1 MKCKTPIALVLIALF
16 TFSTITAQTR
26 DRWHSVRTNHLF
38 VIGNADPESLRR
50 VAVWLEFFHAAF
62 ARVISRNVIDS
73 SIPTTVIVFS
83 DDASFTPFK
92 PVYQGRPTAI
102 SGFFLPGDDVNYI
115 ALSLDPRG
123 DPYATA
129 FHEYVHL
136 HVKDNIPGAPL
147 WLNEGLAEIY
157 ESLQFSGSDV
167 LIGTPKPGYL
177 FLLRNLE
184 MLPLKTLFSV
194 GTDSPHY
201 NERDKQ
207 GIFYGESWAL
217 VHYLMLG
224 DRSGQDQ
231 FKRFL
236 QRVASGDDVAKAIES
251 AYGITIDKLEQE
263 FESYVRNGNLRG
275 QRITGIGD
283 PRSYGSYTAT
293 QRSTLTEAETL
304 FYLADLSLHMGR
316 DNVAERGFKE
326 AIASDPSFLPAYAA
340 LGTLYVHQH
349 RYDEAKKYL
358 QKATTATQSYE
369 VHYFYAY
376 VLSRE
381 GISASGEVSQYS
393 RENAALIREQLLQSI
408 KLEPKYAPSHYLL
421 AVVDL
426 VRGEQLDEALEMAEE
441 AQQLSPS
448 NKNYAGLVDDIK
460 QFRAGNTA
468 TRDRR
473 EPIKSDAIAAP
484 ERASNSRLLGGAG
497 GPVAINDGRTVD
509 SSGSLPSVDEV
520 INKYLQAA
528 GGPTALNA
536 VTSRV
541 VKGSLDVVGVS
552 RGGTF
557 EIYTVA
563 PNKSLTIM
571 QPAAGETIKV
581 GYNGSIGWMQTKTG
595 VRLLKGAE
603 LVSVKN
609 DSDFFALLH
618 VKDSYAKLTL
628 VGKSKIGYREVY
640 VIDMQ
645 PASGATDRLFL
656 DAQTFL
662 PARLN
667 TVRMLQGASIPVEI
681 YYDDWRN
688 ADGIKAPYVIT
699 LTYQKRTVTMT
710 VEEIKSNVPVDAKM
724 FEKPLAT
731 PD

>member
-1 MKCKTPIALVLIALF
+1 MKSKTPIALVLIAVF
-16 TFSTITAQTR
+16 TFSTINAQTR
-26 DRWHSVRTNHLF
+26 ETWHSVRTNHLL
-38 VIGNADPESLRR
+38 VIGDADAEGLRR

-83 DDASFTPFK
+83 DDASFTAFK
-92 PVYQGRPTAI
+92 PIYQGRPRNV

-136 HVKDNIPGAPL
+136 HVKDNIPNAPL
-147 WLNEGLAEIY
+147 WLNEGLAELY

-167 LIGTPKPGYL
+167 LIGTPKPHYL

-184 MLPLKTLFSV
+184 MLPLKTLLSI

-224 DRSGQDQ
+224 DRSRQDQ
-231 FKRFL
+231 FKQFL
-236 QRVASGDDVAKAIES
+236 QRVARGDDAAKAIEG

-263 FESYVRNGNLRG
+263 LEAYVRSGNLTA
-275 QRITGIGD
+275 QRVTGIAD
-283 PRSYGSYTAT
+283 PRTYGSYTAT
-293 QRSTLTEAETL
+293 QRSALTDAEAIY
-304 FYLADLSLHMGR
+304 YLADLTLHMGR
-316 DNVAERGFKE
+316 ENVAERGFKE
-326 AIASDPSFLPAYAA
+326 SIANDQNFLPAYAA
-340 LGTLYVHQH
+340 LGTLYVHQR

-358 QKATTATQSYE
+358 QKATTTQQSAE

-381 GISASGEVSQYS
+381 GVSANGEVSRYS
-393 RENAALIREQLLQSI
+393 RENSALMREQLLQSI
-408 KLEPKYAPSHYLL
+408 KADAKYAPSHYLL
-421 AVVDL
+421 AVVDI
-426 VRGEQLDEALEMAEE
+426 VNDERLDEALEMAQK

-448 NKNYAGLVDDIK
+448 NKSYAELVDEIK
-460 QFRAGNTA
+460 QYRAGSSTA
-468 TRDRR
+468 RDRR

-484 ERASNSRLLGGAG
+484 ERASSSRMLGGDG
-497 GPVAINDGRTVD
+497 GPVTINDGQTID
-509 SSGSLPSVDEV
+509 STGSLPSVDDV

-528 GGPTALNA
+528 GGAAALNA

-541 VKGSLDVVGVS
+541 MKGSLDIIGVS

-557 EIYTVA
+557 ETYTVA

-571 QPAAGETIKV
+571 QPAPTETIKV
-581 GYNGSIGWMQTKTG
+581 GYNGSVGWMQTKTG

-603 LVSVKN
+603 LVSVQN

-618 VKDSYAKLTL
+618 LKDRYAKVTL

-645 PASGATDRLFL
+645 PATGATERLFL
-656 DAQTFL
+656 DAESYL
-662 PARLN
+662 P
-667 TVRMLQGASIPVEI
+667 VRMNAVRLLQGSPIPVEI
-681 YYDDWRN
+681 YYDDWRDV
-688 ADGIKAPYVIT
+688 DGIKVPSVIT
-699 LTYQKRTVTMT
+699 HSYQKRTVTMT
-710 VEEIKSNVPVDAKM
+710 VNEVKTNVAVDAKL
-724 FEKPLAT
+724 FEKP
-731 PD
+731 